1 MLRKTKIVA
10 TVGPACSDKETIKK
24 LIKCGMDAARL
35 NFSHGDYTSHETM
48 IKTVKEAR
56 RETDIPVP
64 LILDTKGPE
73 IRIKSF
79 KDGAIELKTGNSFI
93 LTTEDVEGDCGRVSI
108 TYTDL
113 PRDVVPGNRILL
125 DDGLIELKVEEIK
138 GNDIFCTV
146 LNDGPL
152 KNNKGVNVP
161 DVSLNLPTLTEKDIN
176 DILFGIKMGVDFIA
190 ASFIRSS
197 DDIAKI
203 KQVLDRNGGSH
214 IKIIAKIENREGLDN
229 LDAIL
234 DAAHG
239 IMVARGDLGVE
250 IMPEEVPIVQ
260 KDMIKKANSKGKT
273 VITATQMLDSMMN
286 NPRPTRAEANDV
298 ANAIFDGTDAIML
311 SGETA
316 SGKYPVESV
325 SMMARI
331 AKMTE
336 ASMVKNLSIA
346 NHDINDYKTSITDAI
361 SYATC
366 TTAADLKASLIVN
379 ITFSGFTART
389 VAKFRPACPILAIT
403 ASQTVYRQMSLIHGC
418 APILCEDDKGLYED
432 VFEYSLKYAEQ
443 SGLAKPGDMIVI
455 VAGVPV
461 GMAGT
466 TNTIRV
472 ATVGNILLKGEISHA
487 ISAKTLSGIACV
499 VKSVAD
505 AKEHFR
511 EGDILVCRN
520 TNADLTPFIRTASAI
535 IVGTNEPQNYEH
547 AKTTTEALDIPL
559 LICGENVCEKIPSGI
574 IITIDGQKGIIYNGK
589 REVV

>member
-24 LIKCGMDAARL
+24 LIECGMDAARL
-35 NFSHGDYTSHETM
+35 NFSHGDYASHETM

-56 RETDIPVP
+56 RETDVPVP

-73 IRIKSF
+73 IRIKTF
-79 KDGAIELKTGNSFI
+79 KDGAIELKTGSKFI
-93 LTTEDVEGDCGRVSI
+93 LTTDDVEGDETRVSI

-113 PRDVVPGNRILL
+113 PNDVVSGNRILL
-125 DDGLIELKVEEIK
+125 DDGLIELKVEAVK
-138 GNDIFCTV
+138 GSDIICTV

-176 DILFGIKMGVDFIA
+176 DIVFGIKMGVDFIA

-197 DDIAKI
+197 DDIVKI
-203 KQVLDRNGGSH
+203 KQVLDRNGGSR

-260 KDMIKKANSKGKT
+260 KDMIKKANKKGKT

-336 ASMVKNLSIA
+336 ASMDKNIGVA
-346 NHDINDYKTSITDAI
+346 VHDINEYKTSITDAI

-379 ITFSGFTART
+379 VTFSGFTSRM

-418 APILCEDDKGLYED
+418 APILCEDCTDLYDD

-443 SGLAKPGDMIVI
+443 SGYAKPGDMIVI

-472 ATVGNILLKGEISHA
+472 ATVGNILLKGEAHQTLE
-487 ISAKTLSGIACV
+487 AKTLSGRVCAI
-499 VKSVAD
+499 KSVAE

-511 EGDILVCRN
+511 AGDILVCRN

-535 IVGTNEPQNYEH
+535 IVGANEPQNYDH

-559 LICGENVCEKIPSGI
+559 LICQENVCEKIPTGI

-589 REVV
+589 REV

>member
-1 MLRKTKIVA
+1 MFRKTKIIA
-10 TVGPACSDKETIKK
+10 TVGPASNSKEIIKK
-24 LIKCGMDAARL
+24 LIECGMNAARL
-35 NFSHGDYTSHETM
+35 NFSHGDYASHEAM

-56 RETDIPVP
+56 RETDVPVP

-73 IRIKSF
+73 IRIKKF
-79 KDGAIELKTGNSFI
+79 KDGAIELKTGSTFI
-93 LTTEDVEGDCGRVSI
+93 LTTEDVEGDEERVSVS
-108 TYTDL
+108 YEGL
-113 PRDVVPGNRILL
+113 PGDVAPGKRILL
-125 DDGLIELKVEEIK
+125 DDGLIELEVKQIN
-138 GNDIFCTV
+138 GSDIVCAV

-161 DVSLNLPTLTEKDIN
+161 DVSLNLPALTEKDIA
-176 DILFGIKMGVDFIA
+176 DIIFGIKMGVDFIA
-190 ASFIRSS
+190 ASFIRSA
-197 DDIAKI
+197 DDVAKI
-203 KQVLDRNGGSH
+203 KQVLDKNGGSH

-229 LDAIL
+229 IDAIL

-250 IMPEEVPIVQ
+250 IMPEEVPIAQ
-260 KDMIKKANSKGKT
+260 KEMIRRANRKGKT
-273 VITATQMLDSMMN
+273 VITATQMLDSMIH

-298 ANAIFDGTDAIML
+298 ANAIFDGTDVIML

-316 SGKYPVESV
+316 NGKYPVESV

-336 ASMVKNLSIA
+336 ASMDRNVGQAIHNFS
-346 NHDINDYKTSITDAI
+346 DGKTSITDAI

-379 ITFSGFTART
+379 VTFSGFTTRT
-389 VAKFRPACPILAIT
+389 VAKFRPACPLLAIT

-418 APILCEDDKGLYED
+418 VPLLREDDKDLYND
-432 VFEYSLKYAEQ
+432 VFEYSLKYAKE
-443 SGLAKPGDMIVI
+443 SGLAKDGDMIVI

-472 ATVGNILLKGEISHA
+472 ASVGNILLKGEAASTR
-487 ISAKTLSGIACV
+487 TLSGRTCV
-499 VKSVAD
+499 VRSLSD
-505 AKEHFR
+505 AQKHFQ
-511 EGDILVCRN
+511 EGDILICRN
-520 TNADLTPFIRTASAI
+520 TNADLTPFIRKASAI
-535 IVGTNEPQNYEH
+535 IVGANEPQNYEH
-547 AKTTTEALDIPL
+547 ARTTTEALDIPL
-559 LICGENVCEKIPSGI
+559 LICQENVCERISAGI
-574 IITIDGQKGIIYNGK
+574 IITIDGQRGIIYNGK